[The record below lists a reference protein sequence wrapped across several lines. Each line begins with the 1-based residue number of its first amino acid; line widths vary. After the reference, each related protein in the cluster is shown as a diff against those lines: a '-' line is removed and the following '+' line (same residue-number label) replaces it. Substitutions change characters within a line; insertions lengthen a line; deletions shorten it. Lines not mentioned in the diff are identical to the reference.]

1 MLSRGV
7 GGHLRQ
13 LDGVGAWACR
23 VHPEDLVRTKRET
36 AEVGEPP
43 NGNEEAVSILLVLRV
58 SCDSRVDVLLLCG
71 VAMAREK
78 ANGGELV
85 DDMLPP
91 RAG

>member
-1 MLSRGV
+1 M
-7 GGHLRQ
+7 
-13 LDGVGAWACR
+13 
-23 VHPEDLVRTKRET
+23 PRTSWRLGTDEEGET

-43 NGNEEAVSILLVLRV
+43 DGNEEAVSVLLVLRV

-71 VAMAREK
+71 VAVAREK

-85 DDMLPP
+85 DDRPP